1 MNHIIESFNSGE
13 IPLRMKTGNYSPY
26 PKMLMC
32 DEKFNLKNRD
42 TLKAIPTKLDDKDNS
57 LKIKLEL
64 GVENKDL
71 WMFYWAANNSE
82 DPFKIQSSD
91 IAYGKNENSGLIK
104 IDKKGNTI
112 IELNC
117 PQPYYEE
124 IDSKEKT
131 YCRHIH
137 YTIEDKENE
146 VWSDI
151 VTRRI
156 ICFVSEKSL
165 KKALTRKNKIVINA
179 LDKNIFKKYKIPETL
194 NLPYSSF
201 PKKINKKMNLLK
213 SLY

>member
-1 MNHIIESFNSGE
+1 
-13 IPLRMKTGNYSPY
+13 
-26 PKMLMC
+26 
-32 DEKFNLKNRD
+32 
-42 TLKAIPTKLDDKDNS
+42 
-57 LKIKLEL
+57 
-64 GVENKDL
+64 
-71 WMFYWAANNSE
+71 MFYWAANNSE
-82 DPFKIQSSD
+82 DPLKIQSSD

-179 LDKNIFKKYKIPETL
+179 LDKRYFKKYKIPETL

-201 PKKINKKMNLLK
+201 PKKINKK
-213 SLY
+213 